1 MLTWQITKST
11 VKRAT
16 KPATCFATF
25 AAKRVEKRCCAF
37 YHPHSNLSRKR
48 DRKGAWI
55 LTSDW
60 IKLRGSHAI
69 HGSYVTCSKTSL
81 QWVGKTSNMC
91 RGLLQKVEL
100 LSTFCN
106 KFSQPATT
114 WFVARHVWTWVV
126 KRATSLFN
134 SFCSRMFQNKLHV
147 FVACFTVPYS
157 AFFHFYQKLN
167 WKGYS
172 HSTEWFEEITG
183 K

>member
-81 QWVGKTSNMC
+81 PWVDKTSNMC

-126 KRATSLFN
+126 KRTTSLFN

-157 AFFHFYQKLN
+157 AFFHFYQK
-167 WKGYS
+167 
-172 HSTEWFEEITG
+172 
-183 K
+183 